1 MAVTTPI
8 VGGVDNYVNIYS
20 EATWGTRPGSPTV
33 LNLPVTGYT
42 VTSQRNSR
50 QTQAHY
56 GQFGAVWTHHVNGMP
71 TGQLTGELCGVEPAS
86 SSTSLADTIVAWAF
100 GSETSKFLPSYG
112 IEAIEG
118 GIADHQHNGMRIN
131 TFTLTG
137 AESQS
142 VNYTLDLM
150 GKSESDLGGT
160 ATAMTI
166 DMKGFPAFEFSDA
179 SLTIGGTAI
188 DMKSFQLQR
197 SNNLKVHYAG
207 STNPSVLVRGSRLT
221 SFQCVVFKQ
230 DATWDT
236 IRRAFTETD
245 VAIVLTIKGRH
256 AGTGASGTFRKLV
269 FTMPACRYLVPAD
282 AHAFDDLTTVTLPFQ
297 CLLNPSGGAE
307 ITYASSLE

>member
-20 EATWGTRPGSPTV
+20 ESTWGTRPASPTV

-71 TGQLTGELCGVEPAS
+71 AGQLTGELCGVEPTG

-142 VNYTLDLM
+142 VNYVLDLM
-150 GKSESDLGGT
+150 GKSESVLGDT
-160 ATAMTI
+160 ATAMSI

-179 SLTIGGTAI
+179 SITIGGTAY
-188 DMKSFQLQR
+188 DMKSFQIQR
-197 SNNLKVHYAG
+197 QNNLKTHYAG
-207 STNPSVLVRGSRLT
+207 STNPTVMVRGSRLT
-221 SFQCVVFKQ
+221 SFQCVLFKQ
-230 DATWDT
+230 NDDWDE

-256 AGTGASGTFRKLV
+256 AGTGASGTYRKFV
-269 FTMPACRYLVPAD
+269 FTMPAARYLVPSD

-297 CLLNPSGGAE
+297 CLLNPSGGNE
-307 ITYASSLE
+307 ITYVSSLE